1 MNKENLDF
9 ELLEAYLDGKL
20 SSEEMYFVER
30 EAMEDPFVYDAIE
43 GLSNSS
49 NRIVALSSLQKQL
62 RARIAAAPAK
72 KQRWRIET
80 HRLSIAATAALLCT
94 TATIIYWMQGNFNK
108 EDNKPVEVNL
118 TEMSALKGSEKM
130 GTVGSLK
137 DSITLI
143 NKAKAPLIASVD
155 QQTTQKTQEIPAS
168 ENVVA
173 ARSSMSLSSAETKN
187 IIGKIS
193 DELTG
198 SPIKGVQLIRKSDGF
213 KLDVSPTGEFL
224 IEFKGGEQD
233 VFIVMADGY
242 VPKEIKIT
250 TSEDAKISLKK
261 EI

>member
-1 MNKENLDF
+1 MSKEILDF

-30 EAMEDPFVYDAIE
+30 EALEDPFVYDALE

-49 NRIVALSSLQKQL
+49 NRIAVLSSLQKQL

-72 KQRWRIET
+72 KERWRIET

-118 TEMSALKGSEKM
+118 TEIGALKGVEKI
-130 GTVGSLK
+130 GTVGALK

-143 NKAKAPLIASVD
+143 NKSNAPVVASIK

-173 ARSSMSLSSAETKN
+173 ARSSMSLSSAESN
-187 IIGKIS
+187 IIKGKIS

-198 SPIKGVQLIRKSDGF
+198 SPIKGAQLIRKSDGF
-213 KLDVSPTGEFL
+213 KLDVPPTGEFS
-224 IEFKGGEQD
+224 IESKGGEQD
-233 VFIVMADGY
+233 VFIIKAVGY

-250 TSEDAKISLKK
+250 TSEEAKISLRK